1 MGVGGTGRGRTA
13 AKMGGERLDPIHSQL
28 ELCLK
33 LWGPVGLPEHP
44 TCLGKRKEDGAE
56 LDCPLSPPPGTP
68 KMRAGQITQDPLK
81 K

>member
-33 LWGPVGLPEHP
+33 LWGPVGLPEHLP
-44 TCLGKRKEDGAE
+44 WETKGGW
-56 LDCPLSPPPGTP
+56 S
-68 KMRAGQITQDPLK
+68 RA
-81 K
+81 